1 MTPSSSTPRACWPS
15 SEAREHCA
23 LSPLWVAE
31 RPPPIYDEQLVTLES
46 TATDPGSLA
55 LDEPEAAPEPTPAP
69 PEVEARPGAPGDV
82 FGAGGGALL
91 AGLALLAAVASVTT
105 RGLGP
110 ALPGVW
116 VGVEGYINAAKMVG
130 ALSSQ
135 LFAVSSSAIVIGL
148 VLALVRGDRP
158 AYLRAFSVGVGVLTV
173 LAVMIASAV
182 ALPDASRLVLAFGV
196 GLLTALCA
204 TSAARFFTSR
214 APAITLGLLAASGL
228 LRILVILLS
237 QLAFERMSQL
247 TADVARVLVT
257 ISAVP
262 VAVAVIF
269 ALVWMVRVPGTG
281 AALRWG
287 ALVVIMAGLGTLVA
301 LAQVG
306 ADPEA
311 GGMPLLVARTLHEM
325 GLRPRPFGPTLLYSA
340 LEALRWLTA
349 LAVLIVAPRNR
360 SLAAA
365 VSLAL
370 LAGGTLEVPLAA
382 AGMVVAA
389 LVLVLQPGP
398 TVDELKASRVVR
410 Q

>member
-1 MTPSSSTPRACWPS
+1 
-15 SEAREHCA
+15 
-23 LSPLWVAE
+23 VAHW
-31 RPPPIYDEQLVTLES
+31 PPPLYDEQLVTLES
-46 TATDPGSLA
+46 TASDPGSPA
-55 LDEPEAAPEPTPAP
+55 IDEPEAAPEPTTAP
-69 PEVEARPGAPGDV
+69 PDAEAEARSPGDV
-82 FGAGGGALL
+82 FGRGGGSLL
-91 AGLALLAAVASVTT
+91 GGLALLAAVASLAT

-116 VGVEGYINAAKMVG
+116 VGVEGYINFTKKAG
-130 ALSSQ
+130 ALTSQ

-158 AYLRAFSVGVGVLTV
+158 AYLRAFAVGAGVLTV

-182 ALPDASRLVLAFGV
+182 ALPDASRLVLSFGV
-196 GLLTALCA
+196 GTLAALCA
-204 TSAARFFTSR
+204 ASAARFFTSR
-214 APAITLGLLAASGL
+214 APAIVIGLLAGAGL
-228 LRILVILLS
+228 LRIVVILLS

-257 ISAVP
+257 LSALP
-262 VAVAVIF
+262 VTAAVVF

-281 AALRWG
+281 AGLRWG
-287 ALVVIMAGLGTLVA
+287 ALVATMAGLGTLVA

-325 GLRPRPFGPTLLYSA
+325 GLRPRPFGPTLVYSA
-340 LEALRWLTA
+340 LEALRWLSA
-349 LAVLIVAPRNR
+349 LAVLLVGPRNR

-370 LAGGTLEVPLAA
+370 LAGGTLEMPLAA

-398 TVDELKASRVVR
+398 TVDELKASRIVR
-410 Q
+410 E